1 MAAASI
7 ELFHRIP
14 DPASARVRRFVSEF
28 ALEEQVRFRNVV
40 YPEVQRD
47 FEARGGQMVPAL
59 WVEGE
64 LIEGA
69 EAVLARLQAL
79 TDIGRAP

>member
-1 MAAASI
+1 MGVASI

-14 DPASARVRRFVSEF
+14 DPASASVRRFVSEF

-47 FEARGGQMVPAL
+47 FEERGGHIVPAL
-59 WVEGE
+59 WVGGE

-69 EAVLARLQAL
+69 EAVLERLQAL